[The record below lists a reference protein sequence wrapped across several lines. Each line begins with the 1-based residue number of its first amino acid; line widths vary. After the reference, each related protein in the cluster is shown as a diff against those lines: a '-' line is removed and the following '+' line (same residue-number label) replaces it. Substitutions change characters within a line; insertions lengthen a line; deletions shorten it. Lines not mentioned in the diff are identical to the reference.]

1 MLSCPHDRVSG
12 LAVGVASRRSTLE
25 GGPPLWTLEDR
36 VRGKERQ
43 TETLGSITLGLGVG
57 VRGCVCYGI
66 IPVMGRAVANQNPQL
81 MTG

>member
-1 MLSCPHDRVSG
+1 MS
-12 LAVGVASRRSTLE
+12 AVNRRSALE

-57 VRGCVCYGI
+57 VRGCVSYGTL
-66 IPVMGRAVANQNPQL
+66 PVMGRAVANHNPQL
-81 MTG
+81 KTGR